1 MSNQDQLSPLVAAFE
16 QWRNNRN
23 GRQVATPEHLR
34 QQAVLLL
41 EHYASSTIT
50 SALRISGAQLK
61 QWREVLLPANTDFV
75 SLALMSEP
83 CGLQQHLELRLH
95 NGVHLS
101 LSGALSS
108 SVIVDMIREAKS

>member
-1 MSNQDQLSPLVAAFE
+1 
-16 QWRNNRN
+16 
-23 GRQVATPEHLR
+23 VATPEHLR

-75 SLALMSEP
+75 SLPLTNQLVKYGWDRLKNVRDLALPILPSY
-83 CGLQQHLELRLH
+83 
-95 NGVHLS
+95 
-101 LSGALSS
+101 
-108 SVIVDMIREAKS
+108 